1 MVAGYGQ
8 SMPLLCG
15 MAEGISVFET
25 VLGAP
30 YETDAQLCF
39 RRLFEAITGEVWTAE
54 QAHAEE
60 QRIRQLV
67 LANEAQPGPPMQLT
81 DVERALSHQVLAQLM
96 HDTRL
101 WCSNFFDWPMFDLIL
116 YGKGQRLAG
125 DNALMLGSQESVES
139 LAFIALSK
147 EVYGADQAFIVDE
160 VSGDN
165 KRKHGN
171 FAIGS
176 PRQIPHED
184 GSMDLVHVNHVM
196 DRTNVALDFSVRTEY
211 LQGMMTEAAR
221 VLKPGG
227 QLLMMEKIPSSS
239 GVTIDHRN
247 FATQYDD
254 VKESIYR
261 AWESAG
267 FGQGGMTQAQQSM
280 SLRNYLRNGL
290 AICADSFM
298 LHATKR

>member
-1 MVAGYGQ
+1 MNESLQ
-8 SMPLLCG
+8 R
-15 MAEGISVFET
+15 SVYET
-25 VLGAP
+25 VLDVAP
-30 YETDAQLCF
+30 PSGVMMDLRDA
-39 RRLFEAITGEVWTAE
+39 FEAITRQEWPDSDFAR
-54 QAHAEE
+54 EE
-60 QRIRQLV
+60 ARLKQLHFES
-67 LANEAQPGPPMQLT
+67 AIHRTRDPETISLT
-81 DVERALSHQVLAQLM
+81 DRERILSRFTLTSAYFDRRDEVQHTLY
-96 HDTRL
+96 
-101 WCSNFFDWPMFDLIL
+101 DWPMFDLIL

-125 DNALMLGSQESVES
+125 GNALMLGSQESVES
-139 LAFIALSK
+139 LAFIALSR

-160 VSGDN
+160 VSGDD

-176 PRQIPHED
+176 AQQIPHED

-196 DRTNVALDFSVRTEY
+196 DRANVVLDFSARTEY

-227 QLLMMEKIPSSS
+227 QLLMVEKIPSSS
-239 GVTIDHRN
+239 GVTVDHRN
-247 FATQYDD
+247 FSTAYDS

-261 AWESAG
+261 SWESAG
-267 FGQGGMTQAQQSM
+267 FGQGGMTQAQQPM
-280 SLRNYLRNGL
+280 SLSWLFDPGRNYLRNGL